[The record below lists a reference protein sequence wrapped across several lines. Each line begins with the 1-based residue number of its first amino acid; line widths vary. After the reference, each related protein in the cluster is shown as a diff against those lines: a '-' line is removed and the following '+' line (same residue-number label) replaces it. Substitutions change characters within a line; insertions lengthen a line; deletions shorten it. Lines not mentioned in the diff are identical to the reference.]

1 MLRKKYLLNRTLIF
15 YLSLF
20 PSLFF
25 LLCYLRLL
33 LSEFY
38 LSIIF
43 HNYGNF
49 FLLFFQAVSSI
60 GKRIL
65 LVQFPTP
72 NQDKKKL
79 YHKIMYFIFWK
90 KWYPKHSLKKE
101 SGLKFRMHIWLHIWQ
116 QSSLIYNTSAR
127 HERRECNKCNTNMRR
142 VIRVQHEWDT
152 SDTNATRMTRVR
164 HEYYTSDTSAT
175 RVKNA
180 WFW

>member
-1 MLRKKYLLNRTLIF
+1 MLFPRCCSLYPKFQNIFQIIHCFWFQKTCICFFFKLLTWPFLPANFKNWWTIMLRKKYLLNRTLIF

-65 LVQFPTP
+65 LVQFPSP
-72 NQDKKKL
+72 NPRQKK
-79 YHKIMYFIFWK
+79 IIPQNNVFYF
-90 KWYPKHSLKKE
+90 LKK
-101 SGLKFRMHIWLHIWQ
+101 MIP
-116 QSSLIYNTSAR
+116 
-127 HERRECNKCNTNMRR
+127 
-142 VIRVQHEWDT
+142 
-152 SDTNATRMTRVR
+152 
-164 HEYYTSDTSAT
+164 
-175 RVKNA
+175 
-180 WFW
+180 